1 MDEQFVDQILIDMKI
16 EEQKR
21 QHANKVADANVMR
34 KETLEA
40 SVVDQLETLAKERTQ
55 LKLSGG
61 AGTRRLALPQTICT
75 PSPHVPLLRLA
86 PRLRKSA
93 Y

>member
-1 MDEQFVDQILIDMKI
+1 MKI

-40 SVVDQLETLAKERTQ
+40 SVVDQLETLANIIRE
-55 LKLSGG
+55 KLL
-61 AGTRRLALPQTICT
+61 GTMPTD
-75 PSPHVPLLRLA
+75 LA
-86 PRLRKSA
+86 PCQSPALASNSFYR
-93 Y
+93 